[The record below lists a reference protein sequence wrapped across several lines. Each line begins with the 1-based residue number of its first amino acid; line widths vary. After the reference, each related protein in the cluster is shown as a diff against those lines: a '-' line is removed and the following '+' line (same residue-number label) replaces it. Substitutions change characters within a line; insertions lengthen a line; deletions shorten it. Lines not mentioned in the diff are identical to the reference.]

1 MAFPAVA
8 SQRHTPSVPPL
19 AEASEEDHRGA
30 ITERGGPMALAE
42 AIKDILECD
51 IPAAFERFGKVL
63 DPQWIDIPLC
73 QCGVRHGRVEMYI
86 ARAES

>member
-1 MAFPAVA
+1 
-8 SQRHTPSVPPL
+8 
-19 AEASEEDHRGA
+19 
-30 ITERGGPMALAE
+30 MALAE